1 MTSLMSLLSLSVLAL
16 PLLFAA
22 PFGEGRLGP
31 SSMASARISLDVAP
45 RMQAEIVKVTRRDT
59 KAHKTGSIVCLS
71 MNEDISRYTL
81 RPASERNMFKLRGS
95 GAQDISYEVFRDSAP
110 LVSKSSIRRT
120 SLRTSNSLCG
130 AKGSAISVHVDE
142 TALASAPAG
151 TYSDTLLLYAE
162 PI

>member
-1 MTSLMSLLSLSVLAL
+1 MTSLLSLLSLSVLAL

-22 PFGEGRLGP
+22 PLGEGRLGP

-45 RMQAEIVKVTRRDT
+45 RMQAEIVNVNHRDT
-59 KAHKTGSIVCLS
+59 KAHKSSIVCLS

-95 GAQDISYEVFRDSAP
+95 GAARDISYEVFRDSAP

-120 SLRTSNSLCG
+120 LLRTSNSLCG